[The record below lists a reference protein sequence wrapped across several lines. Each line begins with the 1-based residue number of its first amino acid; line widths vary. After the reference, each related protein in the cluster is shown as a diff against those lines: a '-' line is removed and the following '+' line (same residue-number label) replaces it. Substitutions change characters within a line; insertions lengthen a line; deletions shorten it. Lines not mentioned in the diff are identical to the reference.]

1 MRLCNHWMTEM
12 SEEVVGF
19 RAYLSYRRYNVGYA
33 AIHWKTRNGRE
44 GASETSVFEVISCLR
59 RNPYSDYA
67 IVGFRAYL
75 SYRRYNISYPYFP
88 CSLTKKSTNLC
99 TSSKHA
105 PQTVEAPVCSCT
117 SSSVFAPAST
127 ASLIIPFVIFIQWH
141 TTLSR
146 FILYTPSFQ
155 TYHVCVWKNLYNS
168 TKRASE
174 QTTLWTNQEYFSKIS
189 LYCVRETLLIFRRK
203 NNERKNDR

>member
-1 MRLCNHWMTEM
+1 MTEM

-19 RAYLSYRRYNVGYA
+19 RAYLSR
-33 AIHWKTRNGRE
+33 
-44 GASETSVFEVISCLR
+44 
-59 RNPYSDYA
+59 
-67 IVGFRAYL
+67 
-75 SYRRYNISYPYFP
+75 RRYNISYPYFP